1 MADPH
6 GDKTAKWAQRLRQI
20 GLISPEA
27 ETLQPAVFM
36 IEGGSAGPSPSLRQR
51 AAQVALEGM
60 NVNFMQAERTRPQQ
74 LDARLYASTAP
85 GPGLCPGSKVRT
97 PFEDAHRFSKVRILE
112 NPEVF
117 FEGAQAFARCAR
129 KTAHLRGTLRRERL
143 WWPVSWRLWPTSL
156 RLGSSFIPDMGSGFK
171 ATLPPSSF
179 PQALLRLPNSLT
191 MAV

>member
-1 MADPH
+1 METKRPSRPSAC
-6 GDKTAKWAQRLRQI
+6 GKRANLVSTAR
-20 GLISPEA
+20 
-27 ETLQPAVFM
+27 LQPAPFPD
-36 IEGGSAGPSPSLRQR
+36 EGGSPGAPGSPSLRLP
-51 AAQVALEGM
+51 AAQVAIERT
-60 NVNFMQAERTRPQQ
+60 NEIDFMQAERTRPQQ
-74 LDARLYASTAP
+74 VDARLYAPTAP
-85 GPGLCPGSKVRT
+85 GPGQRPGSKVPTR
-97 PFEDAHRFSKVRILE
+97 FEDAQGFSKVRILE

>member
-1 MADPH
+1 METKRPSRPSAC
-6 GDKTAKWAQRLRQI
+6 GKRANLVSTAR
-20 GLISPEA
+20 
-27 ETLQPAVFM
+27 LQPAPFPD
-36 IEGGSAGPSPSLRQR
+36 EGGSPGAPGSRSLLQR
-51 AAQVALEGM
+51 AAEVAIERM
-60 NVNFMQAERTRPQQ
+60 NEMNFTQAERTRPKQVA
-74 LDARLYASTAP
+74 ARLYASTAP
-85 GPGLCPGSKVRT
+85 GPGPCPGSKVRT
-97 PFEDAHRFSKVRILE
+97 CFEDAHRFSKVRILE
-112 NPEVF
+112 NPDDF
-117 FEGAQAFARCAR
+117 FEDAQAFPRCAR